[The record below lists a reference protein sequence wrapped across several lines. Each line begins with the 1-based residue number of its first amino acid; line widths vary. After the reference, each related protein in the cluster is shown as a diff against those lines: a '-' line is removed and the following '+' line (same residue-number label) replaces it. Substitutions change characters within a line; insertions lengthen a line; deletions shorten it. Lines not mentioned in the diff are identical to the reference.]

1 MKDVKISEENA
12 LAELKKFIH
21 KWVKKPV
28 SDDKLA
34 DDYSDILEAIMS
46 GNLEINSEFVPTY
59 TLVHPIKN
67 DSGEVSRSVV
77 NFKTRVKPN
86 AKADLASGLD
96 LQKQTAKYALILI
109 AHVIGCTTAELDK
122 FEREDYDVIQQLSAV
137 FM

>member
-34 DDYSDILEAIMS
+34 DEYSDILEAIMS

-59 TLVHPIKN
+59 TLVHPIK
-67 DSGEVSRSVV
+67 
-77 NFKTRVKPN
+77 K
-86 AKADLASGLD
+86 
-96 LQKQTAKYALILI
+96 
-109 AHVIGCTTAELDK
+109 
-122 FEREDYDVIQQLSAV
+122 
-137 FM
+137 

>member
-1 MKDVKISEENA
+1 MKEVKISEENA

-34 DDYSDILEAIMS
+34 DEYSDILEAIMS

-77 NFKTRVKPN
+77 NFKTRVKPTV
-86 AKADLASGLD
+86 KADLASGLD
-96 LQKQTAKYALILI
+96 LQKQTAKYSLILI
-109 AHVIGCTTAELDK
+109 AHVIGVTTAELDK
-122 FEREDYDVIQQLSAV
+122 FEREDYDVIQELSAV